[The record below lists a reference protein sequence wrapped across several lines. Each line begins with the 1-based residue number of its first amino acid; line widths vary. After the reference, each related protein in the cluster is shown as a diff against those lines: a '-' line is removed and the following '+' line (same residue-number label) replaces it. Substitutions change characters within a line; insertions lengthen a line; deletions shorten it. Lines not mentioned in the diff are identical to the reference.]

1 METFPCFIDLQAA
14 YDLVPRDLLFPA
26 LESCGLPTTIVQ
38 ILHSVCESA
47 EFCVRVGAG
56 ATSNAFQSGRGLL
69 QGSVVSPALLMFTCK
84 STLMKYVTAGITG
97 GLVRTRY
104 DGDELKCPP
113 SR

>member
-1 METFPCFIDLQAA
+1 METFACFIDLQAA

-69 QGSVVSPALLMFTCK
+69 QGSVVSPALFNVYLQVNINEVCH
-84 STLMKYVTAGITG
+84 
-97 GLVRTRY
+97 
-104 DGDELKCPP
+104 
-113 SR
+113 SRHYRWASQDPL